1 MRCFSSLGLLGNPG
15 INARLT
21 APPGISQS
29 STPFCLLAPRHP
41 PHALN
46 SLATLFNPP
55 LCFHFGGNSQCVTIP
70 GLHRAG
76 LRDDCSYSFSLES
89 HRHLSA
95 RCLTEFPLPGS
106 QPNNLRPSSICNL
119 MRLRAHQVVKDPVR
133 LELSP
138 EPQQSLWTAPPRKS
152 PQAVAQP
159 ALVIFGSVLIS
170 PGYPGVNLSAK
181 NFSCFREP
189 SCSQCKPLQ
198 PPCGDEG
205 TRTPDPLLAKQVLY
219 QLSYA
224 PAAGAYSFF
233 PANPG
238 GRAASRIRPSAQWA
252 YLDSNQGPQL
262 YQSCALAN

>member
-29 STPFCLLAPRHP
+29 STPFRLLAPRHP

-55 LCFHFGGNSQCVTIP
+55 LCFHIDEPCNVSPIP
-70 GLHRAG
+70 SLHRAG

-95 RCLTEFPLPGS
+95 LCLSEFPLPGS
-106 QPNNLRPSSICNL
+106 RTHNERPSSINCNL

-133 LELSP
+133 FELSP

-152 PQAVAQP
+152 PQVVVQL
-159 ALVIFGSVLIS
+159 ALAIFGSVLIS
-170 PGYPGVNLSAK
+170 PGYPGVNPPAK
-181 NFSCFREP
+181 NFLAFADRLVLTVCRHHRRLETRGLEP
-189 SCSQCKPLQ
+189 LTPCLQSRCS
-198 PPCGDEG
+198 
-205 TRTPDPLLAKQVLY
+205 T
-219 QLSYA
+219 
-224 PAAGAYSFF
+224 
-233 PANPG
+233 N
-238 GRAASRIRPSAQWA
+238 
-252 YLDSNQGPQL
+252 
-262 YQSCALAN
+262 